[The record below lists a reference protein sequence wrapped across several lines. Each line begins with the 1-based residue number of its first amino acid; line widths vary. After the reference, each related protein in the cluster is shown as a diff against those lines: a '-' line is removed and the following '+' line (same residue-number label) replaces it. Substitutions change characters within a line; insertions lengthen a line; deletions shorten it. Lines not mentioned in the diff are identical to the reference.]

1 MSPQFYFVYQCC
13 SKKEAICNFRL
24 ISFLFCSDTVNAT
37 KLKQDKNS
45 NRTKITQHTIYS
57 LQIKENVSKST
68 YPTLPHYLTMLHIIL
83 HIMNSILTDRTD
95 KNIKTL
101 YPFIAW
107 SMKIKQWDNKN
118 YSTAITNVDIVTHM
132 ISKWLQNS
140 FPIFYLNK

>member
-13 SKKEAICNFRL
+13 SKKEATCNFRL

-57 LQIKENVSKST
+57 LQIKENVSKPT

-83 HIMNSILTDRTD
+83 HIMNGILADRPD
-95 KNIKTL
+95 KNII
-101 YPFIAW
+101 PFHCLEYENLA
-107 SMKIKQWDNKN
+107 MG
-118 YSTAITNVDIVTHM
+118 
-132 ISKWLQNS
+132 
-140 FPIFYLNK
+140 